1 MGRRKHP
8 SYPCG
13 VRSGSTMI
21 SGGCARATA
30 PTSDQRRYSSNS
42 SLIVLLSL
50 ALATAPLRAALAQ
63 DAPAEPI
70 PEFKADK
77 IVSLPEADDLLL
89 EGKYAEAQA
98 AFETLIQAGKQ
109 SERASL
115 GLARVRVRIGEYAEA
130 IADMEKLDAARNA
143 DGQVLLAQALLI
155 KGEYDRAMEHLKQA
169 IEIKPQSAAAR
180 RILGATLELLGRRD
194 EAIAT
199 YRWFDEQLTRQ
210 DGFPRDAA
218 WITDAAVGFLRY
230 SMLTQTSVADRTR
243 HVLTEMLQQAYERVD
258 RSYWPA
264 RIAAADLLRAR
275 YNNDEAD
282 GSVSDYQAALRLNP
296 KLPEA
301 FVGLGE
307 VLLEKW
313 NFEEVEKHAE
323 KALAVNP
330 RFAPAFHLLARKFIT
345 ERRYAQSLEASEKA
359 LKINERDVIA
369 LSLSAAA
376 SACRYDAEGTQRF
389 LSRVEAINPRS
400 DTLYHILGN
409 ALSGIRQ
416 YADSEAALLRA
427 IEFEPTDP
435 NSRNALGL
443 MYMQWGLDDKARDTL
458 DAAWTLDPF
467 NKRTKFTLDLL
478 ESLDKFARFETE
490 HFTIRHDP
498 VKDPGLGRYMG
509 EFLEEI
515 HAAVIADY
523 NLVLPQKTKI
533 EVYPTQ
539 RAFAVRITGE
549 PWIHTV
555 GACTGFVIALA
566 SPRKAPDLSGRY
578 NFARV
583 LKHEYTHTV
592 TLAATQNRIP
602 HWFTEGLAVLQEDT
616 PRSFGWSEL
625 LADAI
630 RRGEL
635 FTLESIDWGFM
646 RPRRPMDRQMAY
658 AQSEWMCEYIVQRFG
673 YDKLIAMLDRY
684 RAGKTQAAVFE
695 QLLGIPT
702 VEFDRDFSTWARKEA
717 QSWCFDLSPL
727 DDVAALRKS
736 ADGEDTS
743 AEWLGRLAKAELEA
757 DEFENA
763 LLAARKA
770 QEKDENEPR
779 SLEVVAFVLAM
790 TAQQAVSADD
800 RKKYEDEAMQRLDRL
815 VRIAPTNWRA
825 HKHRAEILIRR
836 EEIDAALESLEAVQR
851 FCPLEPVSW
860 RGIAGLHL
868 QRKDYDRALT
878 QLLELARSEDQ
889 DPEVAAQI
897 AEIYMRQDRPADAAH
912 WYREALCI
920 DPFDINLHRKLA
932 EAAETLGDAK
942 VALREYAMLT
952 ALVPE
957 QARYFERAAFAAK
970 ELGREDE
977 VKHFAAQAVKLDAE
991 SAAKALLP

>member
-1 MGRRKHP
+1 MAP
-8 SYPCG
+8 SWLILCG
-13 VRSGSTMI
+13 LAGAPTTI
-21 SGGCARATA
+21 AQDEARA
-30 PTSDQRRYSSNS
+30 P
-42 SLIVLLSL
+42 
-50 ALATAPLRAALAQ
+50 AA
-63 DAPAEPI
+63 DVKP
-70 PEFKADK
+70 DHRW
-77 IVSLPEADDLLL
+77 SLPEANDLLL
-89 EGKYAEAQA
+89 EGKYAEARS
-98 AFETLIQAGKQ
+98 AFEALIKEGKHA
-109 SERASL
+109 ERASL
-115 GLARVRVRIGEYAEA
+115 ALARVRLTVGEYEEA
-130 IADMEKLDAARNA
+130 ITELERLNAEKNVDWH
-143 DGQVLLAQALLI
+143 VLLARALLI
-155 KGEYDRAMEHLKQA
+155 KGEYSRAMELLTKAIDLKP
-169 IEIKPQSAAAR
+169 KAAGAR
-180 RILGATLELLGRRD
+180 RMLGETLELLGRRD

-199 YRWFDEQLTRQ
+199 YRWFDEQLTLQ

-230 SMLTQTSVADRTR
+230 SMMTQTNVADRTR

-264 RIAAADLLRAR
+264 RIVAADLLRAR

-307 VLLEKW
+307 VLLEIW

-330 RFAPAFHLLARKFIT
+330 RYAPAFHLLARKFIT
-345 ERRYAQSLEASEKA
+345 ERRYAQSLEASQKA
-359 LKINERDVIA
+359 LDINERDVVA
-369 LSLSAAA
+369 LALSAAA
-376 SACRYDAEGTQRF
+376 SACRYDADAVQGFT
-389 LSRVEAINPRS
+389 SRVEAINPKS
-400 DTLYHILGN
+400 AIFYHILGN
-409 ALSGIRQ
+409 ALSGVRQ
-416 YADSEAALLRA
+416 YADSEAALLKA
-427 IEFEPTDP
+427 IEYEPTDP

-443 MYMQWGLDDKARDTL
+443 MYMQWGLEDKARDTL

-478 ESLDKFARFETE
+478 ESLNKFARYETQ

-555 GACTGFVIALA
+555 GACTGFVIAMA

-646 RPRRPMDRQMAY
+646 RPKRPMDRQMAY
-658 AQSEWMCEYIVQRFG
+658 AQSEWMCEYIVERFG
-673 YDKLIAMLDRY
+673 YDKLIAMLERY

-695 QLLGIPT
+695 ELLGIPT
-702 VEFDRDFSTWARKEA
+702 TEFDRDFSIWARKGAE
-717 QSWCFDLSPL
+717 SWCFDLSPL
-727 DDVAALRKS
+727 ENVEALRKS
-736 ADGEDTS
+736 AEADDAS
-743 AEWLGRLAKAELEA
+743 AEMLGRLAKAELEV

-763 LLAARKA
+763 LSAARKA

-779 SLEVVAFVLAM
+779 SLEVIGSVLAM
-790 TAQQAVSADD
+790 TAQQASSPED
-800 RKKYEDEAMQRLDRL
+800 RKKYEDEALSRLDRL
-815 VRIAPTNWRA
+815 IAVSPNHWRA
-825 HKHRAEILIRR
+825 HKYRAEILIRR
-836 EEIDAALESLEAVQR
+836 DEHEAALLSLEAVQR
-851 FCPLEPVSW
+851 ICPLEPVSW
-860 RGIAGLHL
+860 RGIAGLYL
-868 QRKDYDRALT
+868 QRKEYDRALN

-889 DPEVAAQI
+889 DPDVATQI

-920 DPFDINLHRKLA
+920 DPFDVNLHRKLA
-932 EAAETLGDAK
+932 EVAEALGDEK

-957 QARYFERAAFAAK
+957 QVKYFERAAFAAR
-970 ELGREDE
+970 ELGRQDD
-977 VKHFAAQAVKLDAE
+977 VKHFANGAVKLNAD
-991 SAAKALLP
+991 STAKSLLAIP